1 MQFQRDKHS
10 LGTTCFRD
18 VFPGTICRDPT
29 QRKSIST
36 TKTRKTAPLLVKTNT
51 PDREG
56 VWEVFLSQGFDN
68 DGIDTVGFEGFD
80 TVEILMASWR
90 KGTFSN

>member
-1 MQFQRDKHS
+1 MQFQRDQHS

-56 VWEVFLSQGFDN
+56 VREVFLSQGFDN
-68 DGIDTVGFEGFD
+68 DGIDTVGSEGFD
-80 TVEILMASWR
+80 TIEILMASWR
-90 KGTFSN
+90 KGSFSN